1 VNPTGAAHHQGPAPV
16 VVGSAAA
23 PLRSSLGPL
32 PWCALECLVARAT
45 VNDSSPLADAS
56 VRSLAVELG
65 VAKNTAHR
73 ALAVLLAAGLATAEH
88 ERRSDGTF
96 GPGRYRLHVEPDVLS
111 VSAGSGGRT
120 PRATAKPGRA
130 GRPNGDDT
138 PTRPSRRRR
147 QVSDQADQ
155 LSLLPPA

>member
-1 VNPTGAAHHQGPAPV
+1 MKPTGAADHQGPAPV

-23 PLRSSLGPL
+23 PLRRSLGPL
-32 PWCALECLVARAT
+32 PWCALECLVAGAT
-45 VNDSSPLADAS
+45 VDDSGPLADAS
-56 VRSLAVELG
+56 VRSVAVELG

-73 ALAVLLAAGLATAEH
+73 GLAVLVDAGLATAEH

-96 GPGRYRLHVEPDVLS
+96 GRGRYRLHVEPDVLS
-111 VSAGSGGRT
+111 VSAGSGRRT
-120 PRATAKPGRA
+120 PRATAKPDRA
-130 GRPNGDDT
+130 GRPSSDDT

-147 QVSDQADQ
+147 QVSDQAEQ